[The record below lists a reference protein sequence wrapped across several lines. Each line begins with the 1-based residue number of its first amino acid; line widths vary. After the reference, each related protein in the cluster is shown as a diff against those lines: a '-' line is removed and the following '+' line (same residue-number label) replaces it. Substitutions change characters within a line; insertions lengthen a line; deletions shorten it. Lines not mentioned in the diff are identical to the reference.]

1 MNVSKEA
8 DRNFMAE
15 LKRTDRA
22 RYERLVT
29 AIQRDAYR
37 AARIQSEE
45 NQIKLPKAA

>member
-15 LKRTDRA
+15 LRRTDRV

-37 AARIQSEE
+37 AARSEKE
-45 NQIKLPKAA
+45 QQQVELPKAA